1 MGRPVTTAAPHNG
14 PLGNFVHPPPR
25 ERTPWLLAFLCL
37 LIPILPSNSVPPGP
51 LKSHGSPA
59 AMITI
64 VLSGLAVLGFVL
76 ITRTASTRTVRPGV
90 VLLLVYVLTLLTV
103 YGVGVSHKE
112 SAILEASKTRALIL
126 VVAHVGVALYALTR
140 VETARQRSVLL
151 GCLAVGLT
159 FNCAVGLLQASTS
172 IDLHLLLHPPG
183 FVINVA
189 DMGRGVGSSVMEV
202 RFGAKR
208 AFGTSGHPIE
218 YSVLAAVTVP
228 LTIHFA
234 RYAAN
239 RQRRLLATM
248 AAVVALLAVPV
259 GVSRSGVVA
268 LAAAFLIYVWTF
280 NLRQLGVAVVT
291 GAVGILILFGVSP
304 ATGPALWS
312 TITNS
317 SEDGS
322 VLERIEDYATVS
334 RTFHD
339 HPVFGLGLGASLPSE
354 YGFLDN
360 EWLQAL
366 VQGGSFGVAAMIVL
380 ASGGIFGVSAALR
393 GATTRRERDQA
404 LTMGAMLTGILASSF
419 TFDLFSYQHA
429 TILFFILFGLLW
441 SNFTISYPEAGSM
454 RAVADRAS
462 FG

>member
-1 MGRPVTTAAPHNG
+1 
-14 PLGNFVHPPPR
+14 
-25 ERTPWLLAFLCL
+25 
-37 LIPILPSNSVPPGP
+37 
-51 LKSHGSPA
+51 
-59 AMITI
+59 
-64 VLSGLAVLGFVL
+64 
-76 ITRTASTRTVRPGV
+76 
-90 VLLLVYVLTLLTV
+90 
-103 YGVGVSHKE
+103 
-112 SAILEASKTRALIL
+112 
-126 VVAHVGVALYALTR
+126 
-140 VETARQRSVLL
+140 
-151 GCLAVGLT
+151 
-159 FNCAVGLLQASTS
+159 
-172 IDLHLLLHPPG
+172 
-183 FVINVA
+183 
-189 DMGRGVGSSVMEV
+189 MGRGTNLAVTEE

-208 AFGTSGHPIE
+208 AFGTSGHSIE

-259 GVSRSGVVA
+259 GVSRSGIVA

-291 GAVGILILFGVSP
+291 GAVGILILFGLSP
-304 ATGPALWS
+304 ATGPALWK

-317 SEDGS
+317 SQDGS

-334 RTFHD
+334 RTFQD

-380 ASGGIFGVSAALR
+380 ASGGIFGVAAALR
-393 GATTRRERDQA
+393 GATTHHERDQA
-404 LTMGAMLTGILASSF
+404 CATGAMLTGILASSF
-419 TFDLFSYQHA
+419 TFDLFSYQQV

-441 SNFTISYPEAGSM
+441 SNFTTSYPEVGSM